1 MKSFLCALL
10 FLGWSSLF
18 ASVATIESL
27 EGQPYA
33 IRKLRKVSLQVGSS
47 LEERDNLYTKAGSL
61 VIKMKDGSL
70 VRLGKESHFKV
81 KTYRAEKNNVDRKLV
96 LFKGDIRL
104 EVNKIGEGET
114 FSIRTPTAVA
124 GVRGTDFN
132 VNYDPEA
139 STPSTRVTVFSGLV
153 ACHSI
158 QTGLGATTLVGA
170 GYSSSIAKGKKPG
183 RPEKV
188 SRKVLNRI
196 KKSTAGSSDSD
207 KEESENDS
215 SESESGQEEASSA
228 QGGEESNEA
237 GPLEVNDSGLS
248 EPDPIN
254 LETIVESIQESTIE
268 TIVEQVTEVIL
279 PETHSTI
286 FDEVTPTG
294 PPSTFD
300 LIQPGQTPEDQN

>member
-1 MKSFLCALL
+1 MKSFLCILL

-18 ASVATIESL
+18 ASVATIESF

-33 IRKLRKVSLQVGSS
+33 IRKLRKVSLQVGTS

-81 KTYRAEKNNVDRKLV
+81 KTYRSEKKNTDRKLV

-104 EVNKIGEGET
+104 EVKKIGEGET

-132 VNYDPEA
+132 VNYDPGA

-170 GYSSSIAKGKKPG
+170 GYSSSIPKGKKPG

-188 SRKVLNRI
+188 SRKALNRI
-196 KKSTAGSSDSD
+196 KKSTAGNSDSN
-207 KEESENDS
+207 KEESKSDS
-215 SESESGQEEASSA
+215 SEAGQEEASST
-228 QGGEESNEA
+228 QDGVESNESGA
-237 GPLEVNDSGLS
+237 LEVNDPDLS

-254 LETIVESIQESTIE
+254 LETTVESIQENTIE
-268 TIVEQVTEVIL
+268 TIVEQVTEIIL

-286 FDEVTPTG
+286 FDEITPTG

-300 LIQPGQTPEDQN
+300 LIQPGQTPQDQN